1 MKEKQVTQGSD
12 KSKRSPEYQ
21 LIGSQEQNYEVEST
35 GRRGQKDWRNTQ
47 NSTSREGEDD
57 WTVGSRRS
65 DSKKRYLEEV
75 HAKI

>member
-35 GRRGQKDWRNTQ
+35 GRRGQKD
-47 NSTSREGEDD
+47 
-57 WTVGSRRS
+57 
-65 DSKKRYLEEV
+65 
-75 HAKI
+75 